1 MLYLTFASHPDD
13 EFDLLNGEH
22 DSQKDLISRAK
33 RWSTIREN
41 QFGVESLYTG
51 KFTKNAR
58 LELTHF
64 LMMLRDLL
72 DAFQHQGTNPDAEV
86 GSDHVH
92 QTETGD
98 HFETVDVE
106 LGK

>member
-1 MLYLTFASHPDD
+1 M
-13 EFDLLNGEH
+13 
-22 DSQKDLISRAK
+22 
-33 RWSTIREN
+33 
-41 QFGVESLYTG
+41 
-51 KFTKNAR
+51 
-58 LELTHF
+58 THF

-72 DAFQHQGTNPDAEV
+72 DAFQYQGTNPDAEI

-92 QTETGD
+92 QTETSD